1 MMRKTQDPNGV
12 KKPKGTRRTSVPKQS
27 TVEEAIGGWD
37 EELLPEAS
45 REQWKEVGA
54 MRPTCLFIAY
64 RYVSWDL
71 REDVW
76 QETRLAMWRRLLKGP
91 VDKLGAY
98 VRETCK
104 NEAIKVLKKVKGR
117 AEQFIGHD
125 TDLLEKNIPV
135 FDEETD
141 ARIRGLVENFV
152 PELTQHEARIFVL
165 RAGLK
170 WSIKS
175 VAESLEISE
184 DAVKSAFYSAKQKL
198 GQPGIRT
205 AIFRRLNP
213 E

>member
-1 MMRKTQDPNGV
+1 MMRKPQDPNGV
-12 KKPKGTRRTSVPKQS
+12 KEPKGTRRTSVPKQF
-27 TVEEAIGGWD
+27 TVETIGGWD

-54 MRPTCLFIAY
+54 MRRTCLFIAY

-91 VDKLGAY
+91 VDKLGGY

-104 NEAIKVLKKVKGR
+104 NEAIKVLKKVKAR

-125 TDLLEKNIPV
+125 IDLLEKNTPV

-141 ARIRGLVENFV
+141 ARIKGLVENFV
-152 PELTQHEARIFVL
+152 PELTPHEARIFVL
-165 RAGLK
+165 RSGLK
-170 WSIKS
+170 WSIKT

-198 GQPGIRT
+198 GHPGIRT